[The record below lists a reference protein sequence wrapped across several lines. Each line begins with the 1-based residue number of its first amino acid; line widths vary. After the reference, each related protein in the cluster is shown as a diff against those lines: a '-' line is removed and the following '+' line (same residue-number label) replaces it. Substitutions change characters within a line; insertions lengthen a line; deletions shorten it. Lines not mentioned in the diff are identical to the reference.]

1 MFGAVLL
8 NCPSLTCVLILPF
21 TMEGT
26 PRERKSRDFDP
37 MKEPSATEESRIA
50 AKEEL
55 MGGGG
60 ANYTL
65 AEEFWG
71 FVPLFGGRVL
81 FEGPVLFI
89 PLLGEVLLEGG
100 P

>member
-1 MFGAVLL
+1 
-8 NCPSLTCVLILPF
+8 
-21 TMEGT
+21 MEGT

-37 MKEPSATEESRIA
+37 MKEPSATEASRIA
-50 AKEEL
+50 AKEVL

-71 FVPLFGGRVL
+71 FVPLLGGRVL
-81 FEGPVLFI
+81 FEGPVLFV

>member
-1 MFGAVLL
+1 
-8 NCPSLTCVLILPF
+8 
-21 TMEGT
+21 MEGT
-26 PRERKSRDFDP
+26 PKEIKSRDFDP
-37 MKEPSATEESRIA
+37 MKEPSATEASRIA

-71 FVPLFGGRVL
+71 FVPLLGGRVLFEGPELFVPLFGGRVL
-81 FEGPVLFI
+81 FEGPVLFV